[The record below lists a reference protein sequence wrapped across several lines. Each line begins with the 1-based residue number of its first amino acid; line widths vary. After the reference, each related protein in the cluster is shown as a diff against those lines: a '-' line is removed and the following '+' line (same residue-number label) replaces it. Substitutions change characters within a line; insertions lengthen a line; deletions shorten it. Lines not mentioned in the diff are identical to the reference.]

1 MRASHACTHRHAAEN
16 TRQEACAMTCGTPSQ
31 HMRTL
36 TACALLCSI
45 PHTLCCDTRAHSGTH
60 TRVYMYVHSHSSH
73 AQTQLGYMHHSV
85 DRAPVCVRAFGMHP
99 CCVLASCVNAYVCV
113 RATVRVCVPEAYHV
127 RARATTPTPYRNYGR
142 RCHEVSSAARTWS
155 AHRRGVRCMCV
166 YHEHTYAH
174 CWSLTM

>member
-1 MRASHACTHRHAAEN
+1 MRASHARTHRHAAEN

-99 CCVLASCVNAYVCV
+99 CCVRASSVNAHMCV
-113 RATVRVCVPEAYHV
+113 RAPLCACVSQHIPRT
-127 RARATTPTPYRNYGR
+127 RARHHAYTLHDRNYGR
-142 RCHEVSSAARTWS
+142 RCHKVSSHLERTQT
-155 AHRRGVRCMCV
+155 RREVHVCI
-166 YHEHTYAH
+166 
-174 CWSLTM
+174 